1 MRNVV
6 RLLPVFVAVL
16 LAACASLIGPVENPR
31 ISVTSLRVLPPAGS
45 EQRLEVGL
53 RVINPNSFA
62 LEASGLVVEVAFND
76 VRVLSGVQAAPP
88 PVPAY
93 GEAQFTVNLSA
104 SLFDGIRLVR
114 ALMEHPDDPLRY
126 RLEARLDL
134 ELPLARTLTIL
145 EQGEISARPP
155 AGT

>member
-1 MRNVV
+1 MRGMV
-6 RLLPVFVAVL
+6 RLLPVFVMAL
-16 LAACASLIGPVENPR
+16 LAACASLVGPVENPR
-31 ISVTSLRVLPPAGS
+31 ISVTWLRVLPPSGT

-62 LEASGLVVEVAFND
+62 LEASGLVVEAAFND
-76 VRVLSGVQAAPP
+76 IRVLSGVLADPP

-93 GEAQFTVNLSA
+93 GEAQFTINLSA

-114 ALMEHPDDPLRY
+114 ALMEHPDDPLNY